1 MCWANNHSLELANDS
16 PTTIVLS
23 KNAYDDFRIMD
34 GECNLYE
41 SNNTAR

>member
-1 MCWANNHSLELANDS
+1 MIAQQQYFWQ
-16 PTTIVLS
+16 

-34 GECNLYE
+34 EKCNLYE